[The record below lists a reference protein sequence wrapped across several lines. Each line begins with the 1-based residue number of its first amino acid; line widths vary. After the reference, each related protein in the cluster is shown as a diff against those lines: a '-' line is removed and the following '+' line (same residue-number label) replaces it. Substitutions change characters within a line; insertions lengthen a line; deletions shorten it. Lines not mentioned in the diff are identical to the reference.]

1 MKRALLLTI
10 CFVTIAAPILA
21 HAQTK
26 SAKPKDTL
34 DPKCEKMEKL
44 GISDCRER
52 RLKGDELK
60 KCIEKAKLEGVEVFT
75 PGKKGKMTSKD
86 CMKEEK
92 IKEDFGHQCVN
103 LCDKGIVL
111 IPSKYAKSLNVTVC
125 NKKGRAGKDE
135 VVACREQKKC
145 SGSDLDPACTEKNKP
160 KEQKKS
166 PDKDA
171 LKKAE
176 EKALGKG
183 DPHTTTHYDCKGMN
197 RAKVCYGA
205 SGIQDDT
212 TAEQREQR
220 RLRDGDIA
228 IPKDLKS
235 AYDLNFG
242 DRVLLEHDVKDK
254 KGNIIETRRTWA
266 TVRDMNTAPTIDFFR
281 EYDAARGVVAREST
295 PMREL
300 GFTYGTTY
308 GDRSQV
314 RIIQVDRSGRFY
326 FK

>member
-1 MKRALLLTI
+1 MNRGVLLFVCFTI
-10 CFVTIAAPILA
+10 GIAPFSV
-21 HAQTK
+21 HAQAK
-26 SAKPKDTL
+26 PAKPKDTL

-60 KCIEKAKLEGVEVFT
+60 KCIEKAKLEGIEVFT

-86 CMKEEK
+86 CMREEK
-92 IKEDFGHQCVN
+92 IKQDFGHQCVN

-111 IPSKYAKSLNVTVC
+111 IPKQYAKSLNVTVC
-125 NKKGRAGKDE
+125 SEKGRTGKNE

-166 PDKDA
+166 QDKDA

-176 EKALGKG
+176 DRALGKQ
-183 DPHTTTHYDCKGMN
+183 DPHTTTHYDCKGM
-197 RAKVCYGA
+197 RRSSTCYGA
-205 SGIQDDT
+205 DGVIKSQEDRDLK
-212 TAEQREQR
+212 

-228 IPKDLKS
+228 IPKDFKS
-235 AYDLNFG
+235 RYDLNFG
-242 DRVLLEHDVKDK
+242 DRVLLEHTTKSGEV
-254 KGNIIETRRTWA
+254 RRAWA
-266 TVRDMNTAPTIDFFR
+266 TVRDINAAPTIDFFR
-281 EYDAARGVVAREST
+281 EHDTSLGRSVREST

>member
-176 EKALGKG
+176 DRALGKQ
-183 DPHTTTHYDCKGMN
+183 DPHTTTHYDCKGMG
-197 RAKVCYGA
+197 RSSTCYGA
-205 SGIQDDT
+205 DGVIKTQEDRDLK
-212 TAEQREQR
+212 

-228 IPKDLKS
+228 IPQAYKS
-235 AYDLNFG
+235 QYDLNFG
-242 DRVLLEHDVKDK
+242 DRVLLEHTAKNGEV
-254 KGNIIETRRTWA
+254 RQAWV
-266 TVRDMNTAPTIDFFR
+266 TVRDINGAPTIDFFR
-281 EYDAARGVVAREST
+281 EHDTSLGRSVREST